1 MDPRPKRSHRWYRK
15 RTFFAAG
22 ATYEASLATAAAL
35 GSLDLA
41 SFGADVAKFL
51 AALVSTLAPGNE
63 ACKKVKDEYGTQ

>member
-1 MDPRPKRSHRWYRK
+1 
-15 RTFFAAG
+15 
-22 ATYEASLATAAAL
+22 LATAAAL

-51 AALVSTLAPGNE
+51 ATLVSTLAPGNE